1 MICAVLPEPVNSQEA
16 SEILVCHTMVTV
28 RFQMATIRKR
38 NERWQVQIRKK
49 DTPTFSKTFISK
61 NDALSWARRQERLIE
76 IGEDLAL
83 QRNLEQIQVRN
94 LITRYE
100 QQIGSKKKS
109 YRVERYYYDVLRR
122 QSFSNLQVRSIKAA
136 DIQAWVDEMQS
147 THKASSIHRLCGL
160 LNRIFLAGI
169 NYPDRLN
176 LMSKVIKPAINSP
189 SASRIDKQSMEKLL
203 NASTHFEWLVV
214 FALETGLRQSEIA
227 DLKCSDIDADK
238 RLAYIT
244 NTKNGHHR
252 YVPLSGLAVT
262 ALNNSHHKIE
272 SVFGMSSNA
281 IKQAW
286 KRLCKSKLIVDVR
299 FHDLR
304 HEAISRFFERGL
316 THPEVA
322 AVSGH
327 RTVSQLFW
335 VCTF

>member
-1 MICAVLPEPVNSQEA
+1 
-16 SEILVCHTMVTV
+16 
-28 RFQMATIRKR
+28 MATIRKR

-49 DTPTFSKTFISK
+49 DAPAFSKTFISK
-61 NDALSWARRQERLIE
+61 NDALSWARSQERLIE

-83 QRNLEQIQVRN
+83 KRNLEQIQVRN

-136 DIQAWVDEMQS
+136 DIQVWVDEMQS

-169 NYPDRLN
+169 KYWNYPDRLN
-176 LMSKVIKPAINSP
+176 VMSKVIKPAINSP
-189 SASRIDKQSMEKLL
+189 SVSRIDKQALKKLL

-227 DLKCSDIDADK
+227 NLKWSNIDLDK
-238 RLAYIT
+238 RLAHIT
-244 NTKNGHHR
+244 NTKNSHDR
-252 YVPLSGLAVT
+252 FVPLSELAVT
-262 ALNNSHHKIE
+262 ALDNSSQNIE
-272 SVFGMSSNA
+272 TVFGMSSNA
-281 IKQAW
+281 IKLAW
-286 KRLCKSKLIVDVR
+286 RRLCKSKQIVGVR

-304 HEAISRFFERGL
+304 HEAISRFFDRGL

-327 RTVSQLFW
+327 RTVSQLFRYAHSDLQRLRDKLA
-335 VCTF
+335 

>member
-1 MICAVLPEPVNSQEA
+1 
-16 SEILVCHTMVTV
+16 
-28 RFQMATIRKR
+28 MATIRKR

-49 DTPTFSKTFISK
+49 DAPAFSKTFISK
-61 NDALSWARRQERLIE
+61 NDALCWARSQERLIE

-83 QRNLEQIQVRN
+83 KRNLEQIQVRN

-136 DIQAWVDEMQS
+136 DIQVWVDEMQS

-169 NYPDRLN
+169 KYWNYPDRLN
-176 LMSKVIKPAINSP
+176 VMSKVIKPAINSP
-189 SASRIDKQSMEKLL
+189 SVSRIDKRALEKLL

-227 DLKCSDIDADK
+227 NLRWSNIDIDK
-238 RLAYIT
+238 RLAHIT
-244 NTKNGHHR
+244 NTKNSHDR
-252 YVPLSGLAVT
+252 FVPLSELAVT
-262 ALNNSHHKIE
+262 ALDNSSQNIE
-272 SVFGMSSNA
+272 TVFGMSSNA
-281 IKQAW
+281 IKLAW
-286 KRLCKSKLIVDVR
+286 RRLCKSKQIVGVR

-304 HEAISRFFERGL
+304 HEAISRFFDRGL

-327 RTVSQLFW
+327 RTVSQLFRYAHSDLQRLRDKLA
-335 VCTF
+335 